1 MRSSFLGALL
11 AIGLA
16 ASPSMAQSQAAT
28 APLKAFVVA
37 QPVQA
42 VMAAPGGGNTD
53 LPPFAITWD
62 TIDGGGGPVS
72 NGSLVLNGTCG
83 QPEPALMA
91 GGSFA
96 MTGGYWFGQAAN
108 VCYPDC
114 DLDNVLSIN
123 DFICFQTF
131 FALGDMY
138 ADCDADAVLSI
149 NDFICFQ
156 TYFAVGC

>member
-1 MRSSFLGALL
+1 MRFQTKALALL
-11 AIGLA
+11 ALAGSVSAQFEGLTVHEAFPVSNAVPAVLA
-16 ASPSMAQSQAAT
+16 AP
-28 APLKAFVVA
+28 AFG
-37 QPVQA
+37 
-42 VMAAPGGGNTD
+42 GGGNTD

-62 TIDGGGGPVS
+62 TIDGGGGPVT
-72 NGSLVLNGTCG
+72 NGPFVLNGTCG

>member
-1 MRSSFLGALL
+1 MRMHLIQRGLVFLVLGVL
-11 AIGLA
+11 ASA
-16 ASPSMAQSQAAT
+16 AHGQS
-28 APLKAFVVA
+28 APLKAQVIANPEPSVGVA
-37 QPVQA
+37 
-42 VMAAPGGGNTD
+42 GGGNTD

-72 NGSLVLNGTCG
+72 NGSFVLNGTCG
-83 QPEPALMA
+83 QPDPAVMA

-123 DFICFQTF
+123 DFICFQTM
-131 FALGDMY
+131 FAIGDLY
-138 ADCDADAVLSI
+138 ADCDGDLALSI
-149 NDFICFQ
+149 DDFICFQ
-156 TYFAVGC
+156 TYFAIGC